1 LRTRTRRFIL
11 PCRKR
16 IHVFLA
22 GIAFSALLMGS
33 SQVLMAAEPPVAIEI
48 STRPITAFDIA
59 HSSRRQFGSLQFR
72 GGLVLRSTYRHF
84 GGLSAI
90 RVAPNGADFIALT
103 DKGWWLRGR
112 ILYDGT
118 RPSAIAN
125 AEMAPML
132 GPDGAPL
139 AARGWYDTESIAQDG
154 DTVYVGIERVHQIVR
169 FNYGKDGLLARGYPI
184 ALPRAVR
191 SLPSNKGLEALV
203 FIPQGLRLAGTLVAI
218 SERGLDQAR
227 NIKAFLIGGP
237 MPGTFAVKRSADY
250 DISDAA
256 LLLGGDLLLLER
268 KFNWTDGLGVR
279 MRRIALA
286 EVRAGALVDGAVLL
300 EADLGHEIDNMEGL
314 SVHRGAGGETVLTLV
329 SDDNFSIIQ
338 RTLLLQFALS
348 ER

>member
-1 LRTRTRRFIL
+1 MRTRTRRFIL

-22 GIAFSALLMGS
+22 GIVFSALLMGS

-203 FIPQGLRLAGTLVAI
+203 FIPQGLR
-218 SERGLDQAR
+218 
-227 NIKAFLIGGP
+227 
-237 MPGTFAVKRSADY
+237 
-250 DISDAA
+250 
-256 LLLGGDLLLLER
+256 GGDLLLLER